1 MTPSKPCSE
10 PASDSCRPARRAALA
25 AGLLSAIALGVPTH
39 ASDAPDPRDS
49 STLTVMFEND
59 LFGDGDEQYTNGFQ
73 LGWMS
78 PDVARYRDADLPPG
92 LEWAKHLAA
101 ALPFVDRPGSQHNV
115 GLSLGQK
122 IYTPGD
128 TRTRALVPDDRP
140 YAGWLYGSVAF
151 ISKTMTRLDTVELQA
166 GMIGPA
172 SLAED
177 AQKFVHELRGFDPPE
192 GWDNQLENE
201 PGLAL
206 IYERR
211 DRPWRSENAAG
222 MGYDFITH
230 AGGAVGNV
238 FTYLN
243 AGGELRAGWNLPADF
258 GTSVINPGG
267 DTNAPIAVG
276 DPRLRNTSP
285 FGLHAF
291 AAVTGRFVLRDI
303 FLDGNTFADS
313 HDVDKQWL
321 VGDFLLGASVTF
333 WRAKLSYAKVF
344 RSKEFEGQDR
354 AHQFG
359 SLSLSITF

>member
-10 PASDSCRPARRAALA
+10 YRACALLLLLAQATHCVA
-25 AGLLSAIALGVPTH
+25 ADGR
-39 ASDAPDPRDS
+39 APGAS

-59 LFGDGDEQYTNGFQ
+59 LFGDSDEQYTNGFQ
-73 LGWMS
+73 LGWLS
-78 PDVARYRDADLPPG
+78 PDVARYADAELSPWLNWTKG
-92 LEWAKHLAA
+92 LAA
-101 ALPFVDRPGSQHNV
+101 HLPFVDRPGSQHNI

-128 TRTRALVPDDRP
+128 TASRTLIRDDRP

-151 ISKTMTRLDTVELQA
+151 ISKTETRLDSVEVQA
-166 GMIGPA
+166 GMVGPA

-177 AQKFVHELRGFDPPE
+177 AQKLVHDLRGFDSPQ

-211 DRPWRSENAAG
+211 DRPVRSENVAG
-222 MGYDFITH
+222 LGYDVITH
-230 AGGAVGNV
+230 GGGAVGNV

-243 AGGELRAGWNLPADF
+243 AGAELRAGWNLPADF
-258 GTSVINPGG
+258 GTSVISPGG
-267 DTNAPIAVG
+267 DTNAPTATN
-276 DPRLRNTSP
+276 DPRLANTSR
-285 FGLHAF
+285 FGIHGF
-291 AAVTGRFVLRDI
+291 AAVTGRFVMRDI

-313 HDVDKQWL
+313 HDVDKELL
-321 VGDFLLGASVTF
+321 VGDLLLGVSMTF
-333 WRAKLSYAKVF
+333 WNAKLSYAEVF
-344 RSKEFEGQDR
+344 RSREFEGQDR
-354 AHQFG
+354 AHNFG